1 MADKRKI
8 TALLLAGDRGGVDE
22 VAQLSG
28 VSCKALAPL
37 AGVPMIMRVLDALQA
52 SARIH
57 SFVLCGPGPDAV
69 ESCPQ
74 LREFINQ
81 DTVTWIPASDSLSG
95 SVQAGLAR
103 IDPAALVLITTADH
117 TLLDDAILNYFLEKA
132 VDSIAGVNVGLV
144 DYGRIEAAYPGV
156 RRTVLKFSEGG
167 YCGCNLYAL
176 DGARSRDIISL
187 WQRAQAHRKRPWRMA
202 LTLFGFGALARYAC
216 GRLSLH
222 QTRQAV
228 LKSTGIAVDFI
239 EIPYAHAGIDVDT
252 PADLELAEKI
262 LTGGYD

>member
-22 VAQLSG
+22 VAARSG

-52 SARIH
+52 SARID

-74 LREFINQ
+74 LRDFIAGG
-81 DTVTWIPASDSLSG
+81 TVTCIPAQRDLGG
-95 SVQAGLAR
+95 SVQAGLAET
-103 IDPAALVLITTADH
+103 DPDALVLVTVADH
-117 TLLDDAILNYFLEKA
+117 ALLDAAIVNYFL
-132 VDSIAGVNVGLV
+132 DSALDSGAGVNVGLV
-144 DYGRIEAAYPGV
+144 DYGRVEAAYPGV

-176 DGARSRDIISL
+176 DGAKARDIVSL

-202 LTLFGFGALARYAC
+202 LGLFGFGAFARYAC
-216 GRLSLH
+216 GRLSLR
-222 QTRQAV
+222 QTRETVKKA
-228 LKSTGIAVDFI
+228 TGITVDFI
-239 EIPYAHAGIDVDT
+239 EIPFAHAGIDVDT

-262 LTGGYD
+262 LAGGYD